1 MYTKDL
7 LREYISNSE
16 LRIYNDNIKVRLS
29 KELATKYDNGVYDN
43 YLNNLERYYTMINNL
58 GIVYPSNARPV
69 LYLYIVP
76 DENYEEYLSTPK
88 VFRGGNGGGKPVTC
102 YDIDGFNS
110 AYGISQNLCV
120 NRSNNENISVV
131 VNNVHELAHLVHGQY
146 FNVDRMINEGFA
158 ETLPLYVMGLEDK
171 FEDHREALL
180 NMDENQIYS
189 AKELLISGKDGSYGK
204 EALIPNRSCS
214 FRLSY
219 ISSYLFV
226 RFCLEEIGRK
236 FNLNRIN
243 SIMYFL
249 NYVKT
254 SRCSDDDLI
263 FELAHLL
270 EVDRNELLNTK
281 KYQLEVLENISKI
294 NDINK
299 K

>member
-1 MYTKDL
+1 
-7 LREYISNSE
+7 
-16 LRIYNDNIKVRLS
+16 
-29 KELATKYDNGVYDN
+29 
-43 YLNNLERYYTMINNL
+43 
-58 GIVYPSNARPV
+58 
-69 LYLYIVP
+69 
-76 DENYEEYLSTPK
+76 
-88 VFRGGNGGGKPVTC
+88 
-102 YDIDGFNS
+102 
-110 AYGISQNLCV
+110 
-120 NRSNNENISVV
+120 
-131 VNNVHELAHLVHGQY
+131 
-146 FNVDRMINEGFA
+146 MINEGFA
-158 ETLPLYVMGLEDK
+158 EALPLYVMGLEDK

-180 NMDENQIYS
+180 NMDENQLYS

-243 SIMYFL
+243 SMMYFL

-254 SRCSDDDLI
+254 SRCSDEDLI
-263 FELAHLL
+263 FELAYLL